1 MEIGNESPRV
11 YIEYEQTKTP
21 DPGYFK
27 QILKNS
33 LNQQE
38 MARFC
43 EYYIGLLN
51 CHTNQHKERV
61 MCLTGEPT
69 VEKRAFSQPIT
80 SFIFLDEV
88 HAKLM
93 NPDDWKILMQGG
105 LTAHDRK
112 YKTSSLAVI
121 ICPMFIT
128 GQTDMDLGWK
138 HNGAMGVHL
147 RKFFFKSLTS
157 PCVARVQE
165 FLDTNAM
172 DCTVWA
178 CGVGITHRCSKTYC

>member
-1 MEIGNESPRV
+1 MEDGASKYVRGSLFYILGTEIGNESP
-11 YIEYEQTKTP
+11 IEYGQTKMP
-21 DPGYFK
+21 DPGYIK

-38 MARFC
+38 MAHFC

-51 CHTNQHKERV
+51 CRTNQHKGRV
-61 MCLTGEPT
+61 MCLVGEPNSGKT
-69 VEKRAFSQPIT
+69 SLFTPIT

-93 NPDDWKILMQGG
+93 DPDDWKILMQGG

-112 YKTSSLAVI
+112 YKTSSLVVI

-128 GQTDMDLGWK
+128 GQTDMDFGWK

-147 RKFFFKSLTS
+147 RKVFFKRLTS
-157 PCVARVQE
+157 PCVARV
-165 FLDTNAM
+165 
-172 DCTVWA
+172 
-178 CGVGITHRCSKTYC
+178 